1 MGKTHNKCMQTQ
13 TKMKPKSG
21 LIWSAQFSVDYE
33 VRLRLFPPWK
43 ENRGAGSREWKASHS
58 SSLVPMEEKD
68 RQLEL
73 ESIPP
78 GWRRSKDKKKW
89 KQNKIKIP
97 LRLGVEESI
106 QGRRD
111 SMTLHILGLSALVSY
126 SVEHKLGRA
135 AHNSILRVGLI
146 IKYRSMLPAGCITN
160 SSMQTIHCRSPE

>member
-1 MGKTHNKCMQTQ
+1 MKWGWGSPLPGKRTGEQGSGSERHPIVVLWFQWKRRTGSWSWNRYPQAEEGPRTKKK
-13 TKMKPKSG
+13 KMKT
-21 LIWSAQFSVDYE
+21 
-33 VRLRLFPPWK
+33 
-43 ENRGAGSREWKASHS
+43 
-58 SSLVPMEEKD
+58 
-68 RQLEL
+68 
-73 ESIPP
+73 
-78 GWRRSKDKKKW
+78 

-97 LRLGVEESI
+97 LRLGAEESI

-160 SSMQTIHCRSPE
+160 SSMQTIHCCSPE